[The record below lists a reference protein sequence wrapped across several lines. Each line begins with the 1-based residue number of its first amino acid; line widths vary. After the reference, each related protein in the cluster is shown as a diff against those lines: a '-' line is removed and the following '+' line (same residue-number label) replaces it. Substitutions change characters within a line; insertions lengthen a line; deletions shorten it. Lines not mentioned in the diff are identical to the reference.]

1 MTAQLTQLA
10 RLAQLMIL
18 PRVWAC
24 APGVQAAPAER
35 PHLQLVV
42 KATAERSPQ
51 QHKGPHR
58 LRLVQA
64 VAEMRAAGN
73 THAAQQVTARAAAP
87 AGPILLRRQPPAVA
101 GVSYEFYRR
110 YTEAML
116 RRYVKL
122 SMEAGR
128 VPSLLGR
135 ELFRGHVS
143 SYKVESFE
151 DVSNFVID
159 VTRCLKKLDPGQQH
173 LVRRIALEE
182 YTQEE
187 TAAMLGMSLRT
198 VIRRYR
204 EAIDRLT
211 RILLERGMMQPLTA
225 ADVAGVMPA
234 KHVPQQQEKV
244 MAS

>member
-1 MTAQLTQLA
+1 MSAALVV
-10 RLAQLMIL
+10 L

-24 APGVQAAPAER
+24 STQTETKTETGTKTEQQPKRLALVARAAAASPVTER
-35 PHLQLVV
+35 
-42 KATAERSPQ
+42 
-51 QHKGPHR
+51 KGPHR

-64 VAEMRAAGN
+64 VGEMRMA
-73 THAAQQVTARAAAP
+73 HAAIPAMATASTRAAH
-87 AGPILLRRQPPAVA
+87 GPILLRRQPEAVA

-128 VPSLLGR
+128 VPSMLGR

-143 SYKVESFE
+143 SYKVHSFE

-159 VTRCLKKLDPGQQH
+159 VGRCLQTLDAGQQH

-187 TAAMLGMSLRT
+187 AAAMLGMSLRT
-198 VIRRYR
+198 VVRRYR

-211 RILLERGMMQPLTA
+211 RVLLDRGMMQPLTSK
-225 ADVAGVMPA
+225 DLEEVAV
-234 KHVPQQQEKV
+234 
-244 MAS
+244 

>member
-1 MTAQLTQLA
+1 MSAV
-10 RLAQLMIL
+10 LMVL

-24 APGVQAAPAER
+24 SPQAGLQEEAMPVRKLALVAE
-35 PHLQLVV
+35 
-42 KATAERSPQ
+42 TAERLRAVRTTER
-51 QHKGPHR
+51 KGPHR

-64 VAEMRAAGN
+64 AGEI
-73 THAAQQVTARAAAP
+73 RAAAATQVATAQVATAP
-87 AGPILLRRQPPAVA
+87 AAAGPILLRRQPAMVA
-101 GVSYEFYRR
+101 GVSYEFYRQ

-128 VPSLLGR
+128 VPSMLGR

-143 SYKVESFE
+143 SYKVQSFE

-159 VTRCLKKLDPGQQH
+159 VSRCLKTLDPGQQH

-182 YTQEE
+182 YTHEE

-204 EAIDRLT
+204 EAIDRIT
-211 RILLERGMMQPLTA
+211 RVLLERGMMQPLS
-225 ADVAGVMPA
+225 
-234 KHVPQQQEKV
+234 EKDLEG
-244 MAS
+244 ANG